1 MAKIRAVDFANSVLI
16 SKNALRQLL
25 KDKNVLNVEDDRSL
39 NYYIS
44 RLNELPDAEGT
55 GEVEKYAPD
64 NFMADF
70 EEEWRT
76 DPLREANGGEYKY
89 TVFALL
95 DTAFN
100 TTYINKNALWFAST
114 TTPYYIVTSDGQEFT
129 QTSNAA
135 FTITW
140 DASKDLINEF
150 GDSYR
155 WIKIYT
161 NATGNIT
168 TVSGTY
174 AEFSFKNATGSSNY
188 SQSLMYIADREVF
201 GYAAGTQSND
211 DYLYGWKKLRYFV
224 IGENY
229 NNDSKYFARFPGE
242 RAFADTRSLICIKS
256 LKPVRIY
263 FGASGIYN
271 LQYLEN
277 ISIGGYAGGGNAVFD
292 YLDLSSAVIE
302 TISNVVYPRNII
314 LPEEITSLQGT
325 TYIPCKY
332 KTFISLPKI
341 ISTYSVILSDAQNL
355 KNIILPSDFAAP
367 LDLGDCNSLKR
378 TTLEYIMNQLKDL
391 TGENAKTI
399 TLPDYMYVPQYIK
412 DIAINKNWTVA
423 HTV

>member
-25 KDKNVLNVEDDRSL
+25 KDKNIPNVEDDKPL
-39 NYYIS
+39 NYYIN

-55 GEVEKYAPD
+55 GEVEKYVPD
-64 NFMADF
+64 KFMADF
-70 EEEWRT
+70 EEEWKT

-100 TTYINKNALWFAST
+100 TTYINKNAQWFASA

-129 QTSNAA
+129 QTSNTA

-140 DASKDLINEF
+140 DVSKDLINEF

-155 WIKIYT
+155 WVKIYT
-161 NATGNIT
+161 NATGNIPA
-168 TVSGTY
+168 VSGTY
-174 AEFSFKNATGSSNY
+174 AEFSFKNATGNNNY

-201 GYAAGTQSND
+201 GHSTGTQNND
-211 DYLYGWKKLRYFV
+211 DYLYGWRKLRYFV

-242 RAFADTRSLICIKS
+242 YAFADARSLICIKS

-263 FGASGIYN
+263 LGASGYN
-271 LQYLEN
+271 LQHLEN
-277 ISIGGYAGGGNAVFD
+277 ISIGSYAGGGNAVFD
-292 YLDLSSAVIE
+292 YLDLSNAVIKSITNTVCPE
-302 TISNVVYPRNII
+302 SII
-314 LPEEITSLQGT
+314 LPEEITSLTTT

-341 ISTYSVILSDAQNL
+341 ISTNSVILRDAQNL

-367 LDLGDCNSLKR
+367 LDLEDCNSLKR
-378 TTLEYIMNQLKDL
+378 TTLEYIMSQLKDL
-391 TGENAKTI
+391 TGETAKTI
-399 TLPDYMYVPQYIK
+399 TLPQYLYIPQYIK

-423 HTV
+423 HTI